1 MTSSIRD
8 DHSPASLKMAQIT
21 DTERKILDQ
30 RRWVRL
36 RASMLDWEHTRT
48 ADVAG
53 RAAIGCGCG
62 CGIHHRQTHQ
72 AARCGAQ
79 RRRAR
84 HRDEA

>member
-36 RASMLDWEHTRT
+36 RASMLDWEHTQT
-48 ADVAG
+48 LMSPAVLLL
-53 RAAIGCGCG
+53 AACG